1 MRVRVRLYATL
12 RRYHETSEPWVPFE
26 AELLDG
32 AVLADLI
39 AQLGLPSDDVKVAF
53 VNGRVRPMDWP
64 LRPGDEVG
72 IFPPIGG
79 G

>member
-1 MRVRVRLYATL
+1 MRIRVKLFATL
-12 RRYHETSEPWVPFE
+12 SRLANVPSGTPLDIDLPEE
-26 AELLDG
+26 AAVGDLLDR
-32 AVLADLI
+32 
-39 AQLGLPSDDVKVAF
+39 LGLPRHEVRVVF
-53 VNGRVRPMDWP
+53 VNGRARPNDWP